1 MAVRTWTQV
10 TTSHYSVQH
19 DWSREP
25 ERSTWISPDVT
36 LVKAD
41 KVPRRGNF
49 PNLGLILK
57 LWFEIFILGTHSYI
71 LIAISNHHLLA
82 YGFEP
87 TFESSGLR
95 TVFRIKL
102 REKICIYILLQVK
115 IRIEMLPLGRSQI
128 PWSECDSPSVVL
140 VLSPPQHL
148 SHWGPMVV

>member
-1 MAVRTWTQV
+1 MSPQTPIPTVPDIKHTDDIFWQLTQRVANQDSWDKQPVAMRTWTQV

-25 ERSTWISPDVT
+25 ERSTWISPEVT

-87 TFESSGLR
+87 TFESSGLCI
-95 TVFRIKL
+95 VFRIKL
-102 REKICIYILLQVK
+102 REKFAFIFSFK
-115 IRIEMLPLGRSQI
+115 
-128 PWSECDSPSVVL
+128 
-140 VLSPPQHL
+140 
-148 SHWGPMVV
+148 